1 MKKDGKLAPWAAG
14 FLFLGFILNSV
25 TSPLQGAGAVWD
37 AGGSTHLLAFSRV
50 STFFHSSL
58 FSDVNVST
66 LWGQAGTGSGAAPE
80 LLPPPPHQSC
90 PPASQPLCLLPLEPC
105 DPGPPLHTGPLL
117 LF

>member
-1 MKKDGKLAPWAAG
+1 MKKDGNLASWAAG
-14 FLFLGFILNSV
+14 FLFLGFILNSG
-25 TSPLQGAGAVWD
+25 TTPLQGAGAVRD

-66 LWGQAGTGSGAAPE
+66 LWGQAGTGSGAAPAL
-80 LLPPPPHQSC
+80 LLPPQSR
-90 PPASQPLCLLPLEPC
+90 PPASQPLCLLPLEPS
-105 DPGPPLHTGPLL
+105 DPGPPPHTGPLL